1 MSDLQGSIK
10 RVRKMIKAGICSIT
24 FRRKNPDEIVRL
36 AEQAGLDAIEW
47 GGDVHV
53 PAGDTAVARRVG
65 QITLDAGLS
74 VSSYGSYYRV
84 LDADGTPQ
92 EFLPVL
98 DSAVAL
104 GADTIRIWP
113 GRRPSESAGEDYRRK
128 FSEHLRMAL
137 DASRQAEI
145 RLALE
150 FHENTLSDSPEAAL
164 RLLDEVNHP
173 NLSTYWQP
181 MYWVSDPEINSAG
194 LEKLSG
200 RVSNLHVFHW
210 TRRGNGAAETVRH
223 ALEEGSEEWLR
234 YLRVPLCPGIE
245 RSALLEFVR
254 DDDTQQFFRDAATLR
269 SWLASE
275 PSGGDEKG
283 RFFTE
288 ALQPA

>member
-1 MSDLQGSIK
+1 
-10 RVRKMIKAGICSIT
+10 MIKAGICSIT
-24 FRRKNPDEIVRL
+24 FRRKHPDEIVRL
-36 AEQAGLDAIEW
+36 AEQAGLETIEW

-65 QITLDAGLS
+65 RITLDAGLS

-128 FSEHLRMAL
+128 FAEHLRVAL
-137 DASRQAEI
+137 DEARPAEI

-150 FHENTLSDSPEAAL
+150 FHENTLSDSPEAAGL
-164 RLLDEVNHP
+164 LLDEVNHP
-173 NLSTYWQP
+173 GLFTYWQP
-181 MYWVSDPEINSAG
+181 MYWGPDPDMNLAG
-194 LEKLSG
+194 LERLSR

-210 TRRGNGAAETVRH
+210 TRRSRSAETVRH
-223 ALEEGSEEWLR
+223 ALEAGSAEWLR

-254 DDDTQQFFRDAATLR
+254 DDDAEQFFRDAATLR
-269 SWLASE
+269 SWLAQDFSADETDKRFSE
-275 PSGGDEKG
+275 
-283 RFFTE
+283 E
-288 ALQPA
+288 ALQTA